1 MKWPWNGLL
10 GRRNIVPGTSRQP
23 ADRSFFSALSRD
35 EIARLDQQRSLIAA
49 ELNRRYGIV
58 SLAGSDRDL
67 APLQRLLDD
76 HVFTGSQ
83 TYELQCLGV
92 AFGDVLASQL
102 PLHWV
107 IITDEYGSDPTLRLG
122 DTSINI
128 NALTMISKRVEKGEP
143 VDLSKLLEQT
153 RAAVSRAEKHL

>member
-10 GRRNIVPGTSRQP
+10 ERRNIVPGTSRQP
-23 ADRSFFSALSRD
+23 ADRSLFSALSRD
-35 EIARLDQQRSLIAA
+35 DVARLDQQRSLIAA
-49 ELNRRYGIV
+49 ELNRRYGIA

-76 HVFTGSQ
+76 RVFTGSQ

-143 VDLSKLLEQT
+143 VDLSELLEQT